1 MLYDAYTGK
10 QNPINS
16 ITPMSAPPLLLLLTT
31 TTMIRF
37 AWALMLLVCAAPIRA
52 AQPSDVDVVVY
63 GATPAGIAAALAAA
77 DDGSSVL
84 LVESTSRVGGLLT
97 AGLSHT
103 DFHALDGLTGT
114 FRDFTQR
121 VERHYA
127 DTYGKDSP
135 QVRNSFRGT
144 FGEPSVNLK
153 VLEAMLADQKRV
165 TVELGT
171 RLVAVATTDGGS
183 RIVSARFARADSTEF
198 VAPAA
203 VFVDGTYEG
212 DLMAAA
218 GVRWRV
224 GREGKDEYGESLAPE
239 KPDGQVQAYNFRFV
253 MTRVPENRVTV
264 QAPPGYDRS
273 AFLAVLD
280 VIKQG
285 KLQSVFGYPSGC
297 AFKAQIPPLPN
308 GKYDINDVS
317 GAAIRLSI
325 PGANTAWPDGDERT
339 RSRVFEEHIRDQW
352 GLLYFL
358 QNDDSVPQALRD
370 EAREWGWCKD
380 EFEDTN
386 HLPPRLY
393 VREARRM
400 EGVYVYTQKDSAA
413 ESGDARAV
421 LHRDSIAF
429 GEYSNNCH
437 GTGHDGPR
445 FGGRH
450 TGEFYSVTPPYQIPY
465 GVLVPKIVENL
476 LVPGAVSASHVGFC
490 ALRLEPIWASLGQ
503 ASGHAAHLARVE
515 KLPVQQVPV
524 PRLQARLHRAG
535 AGTVYVSDVLPGHAD
550 FAAVQ
555 WWGTAGGFH
564 GLLPRPPGGS
574 RGKLIV
580 GQYHES
586 YPNHV
591 AELGK
596 VLDAALAKQWRQLAR
611 ELNLPADKL
620 PVADGTLTRGDWVRS
635 AFSLSQ

>member
-1 MLYDAYTGK
+1 M
-10 QNPINS
+10 IRS
-16 ITPMSAPPLLLLLTT
+16 LLLLV
-31 TTMIRF
+31 
-37 AWALMLLVCAAPIRA
+37 AALASS
-52 AQPSDVDVVVY
+52 AQADTYDVLVY

-84 LVESTSRVGGLLT
+84 LVESTSRIGGMLT

-103 DFHALDGLTGT
+103 DFHAFDGLTGT
-114 FRDFTQR
+114 FLEFATR
-121 VERHYA
+121 VERHYV
-127 DTYGKDSP
+127 DTDGKDSP
-135 QVRNSFRGT
+135 QARDSYRGT

-153 VLEAMLADQKRV
+153 VLEAMLAERKGV
-165 TVELGT
+165 TVERGT
-171 RLVAVATTDGGS
+171 RLEAIATADNGK
-183 RIVSARFARADSTEF
+183 RIVRARFARTDGTEF

-218 GVRWRV
+218 GVPWRV

-239 KPDGQVQAYNFRFV
+239 KPDGQLQAYNFRFV
-253 MTRVPENRVTV
+253 MTREPGNRVAV
-264 QAPPGYDRS
+264 QAPPGYDRG
-273 AFLAVLD
+273 AFLDVLD
-280 VIKQG
+280 VIKEG
-285 KLQSVFGYPSGC
+285 RLRSVFGYPSEC
-297 AFKAQIPPLPN
+297 AFKAQVPPLPN

-317 GAAIRLSI
+317 GAAIRLSL
-325 PGANTAWPDGDERT
+325 PGANTAWPDGDEQARG
-339 RSRVFEEHIRDQW
+339 RVFAEHLRDQW

-358 QNDDSVPQALRD
+358 QTDDAVPRSLRD

-380 EFEDTN
+380 EFADTN

-400 EGVYVYTQKDSAA
+400 EGMHVFSQRDSRAA
-413 ESGDARAV
+413 PGDARAV
-421 LHRDSIAF
+421 LHRDAIAF
-429 GEYSNNCH
+429 GEYGNNCH
-437 GTGHDGPR
+437 GTGHEGPR

-450 TGEFYSVTPPYQIPY
+450 TGEFYAATPPYQIPY
-465 GVLVPKIVENL
+465 GVLVPPTLENL

-490 ALRLEPIWASLGQ
+490 ALRLEPIWASMGQ

-535 AGTVYVSDVLPGHAD
+535 AGTVYVSGVSPGHAD

-564 GLLPRPPGGS
+564 GLLPAPPGGP
-574 RGKLIV
+574 RGKNIV
-580 GQYHES
+580 GQYNES
-586 YPNHV
+586 YPNHA
-591 AELGK
+591 AEVGK
-596 VLDAALAKQWRQLAR
+596 VLDEALAKRWGHLAH
-611 ELNLPADKL
+611 ELNLPAEKL
-620 PVADGTLTRGDWVRS
+620 PVADGTLTRGDWVRA